1 MAHPDWAVKFRRPGT
16 ELRRVNDSL
25 YKLYECSSVYDKE
38 KKRARKITGKY
49 LGSITEAGGF
59 KESRK
64 RIMEREIAEL
74 KEGKSAVIAEP
85 KIGEV
90 KEFGLSDYILTE
102 QSDCIDRLKQ
112 VFHEDWSRIIALV
125 YCRLRFQ
132 SPMRRVAGDFAD
144 SYLSHKIGD
153 RGLSANALSG
163 FLHDL
168 GTKRDK
174 ITEYM
179 RSYIDPLDNI
189 IFDGTDQ
196 LSASRCM
203 DYPQLTKTKRGTFDT
218 AVNIMWIF
226 NCAKHLPVYYRLMP
240 GSIKDVS
247 AFKVCLADSGIRD
260 GVAIIDKGFQS
271 ASNIAQLDKLGIK
284 FTMALKRSTK
294 GLDYNIFASRTND
307 GADGAFLYHKKPI
320 WWKRFEIDGHE
331 VFLYLDEAHRS
342 DESEDYMRRVFDPE
356 MEEYTMD
363 GYKVKSLQFGTLA
376 LMSTSGKDAEHVYL
390 DYKTRGDV
398 EQAIDAFKNVIE
410 ADHSYMQD
418 EKSLE
423 AWTFICMIALQWY
436 YDLSERLKKAELSN
450 RYAPMDMVRSLSRVR
465 TVRVERKWIPA
476 EVMKKDRQLVEA
488 AGLDITPEQGILS
501 LFLLFRVSFPLFF
514 PVSFLLHNQRE
525 GTAELIRTRCRLGAT
540 TYALQFSNHVAYRH
554 SFYQR
559 AYSLQISVAAAIELH
574 VFDFAVFCL
583 NVEGLT
589 ASAFGAIRIFH
600 CNFVL

>member
-49 LGSITEAGGF
+49 LGSITEDGGF

-112 VFHEDWSRIIALV
+112 VFPEDWSRIIALV

-196 LSASRCM
+196 L
-203 DYPQLTKTKRGTFDT
+203 P
-218 AVNIMWIF
+218 
-226 NCAKHLPVYYRLMP
+226 
-240 GSIKDVS
+240 
-247 AFKVCLADSGIRD
+247 
-260 GVAIIDKGFQS
+260 
-271 ASNIAQLDKLGIK
+271 
-284 FTMALKRSTK
+284 
-294 GLDYNIFASRTND
+294 
-307 GADGAFLYHKKPI
+307 
-320 WWKRFEIDGHE
+320 
-331 VFLYLDEAHRS
+331 
-342 DESEDYMRRVFDPE
+342 
-356 MEEYTMD
+356 
-363 GYKVKSLQFGTLA
+363 TL
-376 LMSTSGKDAEHVYL
+376 
-390 DYKTRGDV
+390 
-398 EQAIDAFKNVIE
+398 N
-410 ADHSYMQD
+410 
-418 EKSLE
+418 
-423 AWTFICMIALQWY
+423 
-436 YDLSERLKKAELSN
+436 
-450 RYAPMDMVRSLSRVR
+450 
-465 TVRVERKWIPA
+465 
-476 EVMKKDRQLVEA
+476 RQL
-488 AGLDITPEQGILS
+488 Q
-501 LFLLFRVSFPLFF
+501 
-514 PVSFLLHNQRE
+514 N
-525 GTAELIRTRCRLGAT
+525 
-540 TYALQFSNHVAYRH
+540 Y
-554 SFYQR
+554 
-559 AYSLQISVAAAIELH
+559 
-574 VFDFAVFCL
+574 
-583 NVEGLT
+583 
-589 ASAFGAIRIFH
+589 
-600 CNFVL
+600 